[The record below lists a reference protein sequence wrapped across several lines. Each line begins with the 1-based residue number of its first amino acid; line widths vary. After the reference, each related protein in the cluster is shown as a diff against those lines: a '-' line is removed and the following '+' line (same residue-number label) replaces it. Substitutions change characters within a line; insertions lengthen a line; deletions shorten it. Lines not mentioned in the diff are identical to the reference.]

1 MSRTPTLVYSPQFLL
16 APRNIYNRFMS
27 TRVLVNNDK
36 EAHAHLLRKALYL
49 SDQPS
54 QLPVMLLHVPKV
66 RKSEGS
72 GLNDPSQRAPL
83 PRPLSHFAQSVG
95 ALDHSPM
102 MVHRF
107 DDANVESVFTC
118 VQANYKMWTS
128 VRKQCK
134 ETEADLDM
142 LIPCSC

>member
-1 MSRTPTLVYSPQFLL
+1 MSDPYDEP
-16 APRNIYNRFMS
+16 M
-27 TRVLVNNDK
+27 VLSHITSDP
-36 EAHAHLLRKALYL
+36 EICAHLLRKVLYL

-118 VQANYKMWTS
+118 VQANYGSPAWSEMMEERQRS
-128 VRKQCK
+128 
-134 ETEADLDM
+134 
-142 LIPCSC
+142 